1 MFDHPT
7 PTALA
12 EHLAAELAPADPDS
26 DTRRDTERQVR
37 EALAAIPLPRL
48 RDAGLLDA
56 LLDLA
61 GRPTGIAPPPDGEGE
76 GDGDGAGPAYG
87 SIDRMDAEGLLALAL
102 NTSAYDGHD
111 DSGNGHGTGP
121 DPAGPAAHAE
131 TEEHDAGR

>member
-1 MFDHPT
+1 MRAV
-7 PTALA
+7 AL
-12 EHLAAELAPADPDS
+12 P
-26 DTRRDTERQVR
+26 DTRTPQWAVIVDVPFTPVIE
-37 EALAAIPLPRL
+37 ERL

-61 GRPTGIAPPPDGEGE
+61 GRPTGTAPPPDGEGE